1 VKLYI
6 GQGYDVHPLVSDR
19 RLVLGGV
26 EIPFEKGL
34 FGHSDADVLCHA
46 VADAILGAL
55 ALGDI
60 GVHFPDTDPRFKD
73 ISSLILLERVADLV
87 RERSV
92 VVVNVDSTVIAQEPR
107 IGPFIPRMRQNLAE
121 ALGVERD
128 HISVKVTST
137 EGLGFVGRGEGIA
150 AQAVALVT
158 TC

>member
-1 VKLYI
+1 MKLYI

>member
-1 VKLYI
+1 MYI